1 MIGPLS
7 HSQEKE
13 IDRYIAAEK
22 LKECTVELEKI
33 REENSRLRMEKGD
46 LEKQLNDVLKENQ
59 KLKAEREAKLH
70 KYEE

>member
-22 LKECTVELEKI
+22 LEECTVELKKL
-33 REENSRLRMEKGD
+33 REENRRLREEN
-46 LEKQLNDVLKENQ
+46 LELKHKQTV
-59 KLKAEREAKLH
+59 RS
-70 KYEE
+70 